1 MKIVVCVRQAVSGE
15 INPFDAAAYEA
26 ALRISGAEVILLSM
40 GPTKTEG
47 FLKNLTRLGAKSA
60 YLLCDSV
67 FAGSDTLATAYTLS
81 LAIERLKP
89 DVILCGRQTVDGDTG
104 QVGPELSVLAGYTL
118 VTNVME
124 LQVTDKIN
132 GMMRSGQTVSV
143 DAPVLCT
150 MEKNWTLRLPSI
162 RSKEGEVIVWDAKEL
177 RADLTRCGLN
187 GSPTKVMK
195 SFENEQDRRRCTF
208 IEKEQLSEI
217 LKQSLAKAREKIVP
231 KNVGGAKLSNVWIVG
246 KSPEDMART
255 VSNDVTEIALEEP
268 EKIVQKILEGKPE
281 VVLWG
286 SDAES
291 KKVSAQVAA
300 VLQLGLCADCTALET
315 DGETL
320 YMYRPAF
327 SGNIIA
333 KIRSTTRPQ
342 MATVRTLQENT
353 ASIVVGAGMG
363 VKGILDEVRT
373 YADRLGA
380 ELAASRPMVDHDY
393 LPYEKQVG
401 LTGKTINPDV
411 YLALGISGA
420 IHHIAGIRQ
429 SQTIIAVNPDQD
441 AAIFDYADYG
451 VVCKVEEIINDW

>member
-15 INPFDAAAYEA
+15 LNPFDAAAYEA
-26 ALRISGAEVILLSM
+26 ALKLSDAEVILLSM
-40 GPTKTEG
+40 GPAKTEG
-47 FLKNLTRLGAKSA
+47 FLRNLTRLGAKKA
-60 YLLCDSV
+60 YLLCDSA

-89 DVILCGRQTVDGDTG
+89 DMILCGRQTIDGDTG
-104 QVGPELSVLAGYTL
+104 QVGPELSVMAGYTL

-124 LQVTDKIN
+124 LQVTEKMN
-132 GMMRSGQTVSV
+132 GMTRYGQTVSA
-143 DAPVLCT
+143 DFPALCT

-162 RSKEGEVIVWDAKEL
+162 RSKEGEVILWDAKDL
-177 RADLTRCGLN
+177 QADLARCGLS

-195 SFENEQDRRRCTF
+195 SFENEQDRRKCTF
-208 IEKEQLSEI
+208 VEKEKLPEI
-217 LKQSLAKAREKIVP
+217 LKQSLEKAREKVVP
-231 KNVGGAKLSNVWIVG
+231 EHIEGSKLSNVWIVG
-246 KSPEDMART
+246 KAPKDMART
-255 VSNDVTEIALEEP
+255 ISDDITEIALEEP
-268 EKIVQKILEGKPE
+268 EKIAQEILEGKPE
-281 VVLWG
+281 AVLWG

-291 KKVSAQVAA
+291 KKISAQVAA
-300 VLQLGLCADCTALET
+300 ILQLGLCADCTALET

-333 KIRSTTRPQ
+333 KIRSTTKPQ

-363 VKGILDEVRT
+363 VKGILDEVRA

-380 ELAASRPMVDHDY
+380 EITASRPMVDHDY

-401 LTGKTINPDV
+401 LTGKSINPDV

-420 IHHIAGIRQ
+420 VHHIAGIRQ
-429 SQTIIAVNPDQD
+429 SQTIIAVNPDKD

-451 VVCKVEEIINDW
+451 IVCKAEEIINH